1 MISCYPSALVTIGL
15 CDQAGN
21 QQDDDD
27 QGFISMPRQLQ
38 TSGFT
43 ITLVICL
50 LVLSGLPVL
59 RAQSVTTP
67 DFSGLWFPR
76 GFGRVTPNPLPY
88 NEKAQKLY
96 DEYIKTFT
104 PDDDPGKFC
113 IQPGLPRAIWGAP
126 FPIEIHQSEREI
138 TIFYE
143 GYFMYR
149 KIYLEGY
156 DRPEPVLPTRMG
168 FSVGHWEGDTLVV
181 NTTNLRE
188 YPYMIRTPN
197 SSQATV
203 VERMRLESRVT
214 DGKPGKFLVD
224 ELTLN
229 DPVLYTAPVVVKGEI
244 AASPDTP
251 ILEYSCSETIW
262 DDYLIEKG
270 LMPPDFE
277 ELIN

>member
-1 MISCYPSALVTIGL
+1 MRVI
-15 CDQAGN
+15 Q
-21 QQDDDD
+21 
-27 QGFISMPRQLQ
+27 FFQ
-38 TSGFT
+38 TSGFKKAS
-43 ITLVICL
+43 VICIL
-50 LVLSGLPVL
+50 LFLDLPAAG
-59 RAQSVTTP
+59 AQSITTP

-76 GFGRVTPNPLPY
+76 GFGKTTPSPLPY
-88 NEKAQKLY
+88 NDKAQKLY

-126 FPIEIHQSEREI
+126 FPIEIHQTERDI

-149 KIYLEGY
+149 KIYIEGH
-156 DRPEPVLPTRMG
+156 DQPEPVLPTHMG
-168 FSVGHWEGDTLVV
+168 YSVGHWEGNTLVV
-181 NTTNLRE
+181 HTSHLRE

-197 SSQATV
+197 SSQASV
-203 VERMRLESRVT
+203 VERLQLESRAT
-214 DGKPGKFLVD
+214 DGKTEKILVN
-224 ELTLN
+224 ELTLT
-229 DPVLYTAPVVVKGEI
+229 DPVLYTAPVVVRGEI

-270 LMPPDFE
+270 LKPPDFE

>member
-1 MISCYPSALVTIGL
+1 M
-15 CDQAGN
+15 
-21 QQDDDD
+21 
-27 QGFISMPRQLQ
+27 QLFQ
-38 TSGFT
+38 VSGFKKAF
-43 ITLVICL
+43 VICAL
-50 LVLSGLPVL
+50 LFPDLSGVA
-59 RAQSVTTP
+59 AQSIKTP

-76 GFGRVTPNPLPY
+76 GFGKVTPSPLPY
-88 NEKAQKLY
+88 NDKARKLY
-96 DEYIKTFT
+96 DDYVTTFT

-126 FPIEIHQSEREI
+126 FPIEIHQTEREV

-149 KIYLEGY
+149 KIYFEGH

-203 VERMRLESRVT
+203 VERLRLESRAT
-214 DGKPGKFLVD
+214 AGKTEKILVD
-224 ELTLN
+224 ELTLT
-229 DPVLYTAPVVVKGEI
+229 DPALYTQPVTVRGEI

-270 LMPPDFE
+270 LKSPDFE
-277 ELIN
+277 ELKDQAEGD